1 MTKFKSMISD
11 LIGVLVCLIAIAFL
25 WADEAEAGEWKPKE
39 QAIVSALIIADWAQT
54 RDIARRL
61 DRHEMNLILG
71 RNPSINKVN
80 KYFALSLIAYNIAA
94 YNLNPKWS
102 RRLSISVGVMQ
113 GAVIANNLS
122 LGVKFDF

>member
-1 MTKFKSMISD
+1 MPI
-11 LIGVLVCLIAIAFL
+11 VIAIIWVGDAN
-25 WADEAEAGEWKPKE
+25 AGEWKPTE

-54 RDIARRL
+54 RDIARRP
-61 DRHEMNLILG
+61 DIHERNPILG
-71 RNPSINKVN
+71 RNLSINKVN